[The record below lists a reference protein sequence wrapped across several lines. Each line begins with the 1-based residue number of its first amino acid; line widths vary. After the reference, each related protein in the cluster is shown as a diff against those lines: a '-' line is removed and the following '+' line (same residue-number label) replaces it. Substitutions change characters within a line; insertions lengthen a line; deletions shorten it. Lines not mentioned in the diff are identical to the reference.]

1 MQSRQ
6 IKRLEPG
13 PRVTAAGFSPVK
25 VELVPIREGE
35 VKVKTTGFD
44 MDTGAE
50 IENLSTMTDE
60 EADRLAI
67 GMIDYG
73 WQEVPIGLR

>member
-44 MDTGAE
+44 LDTGAE

-60 EADRLAI
+60 EADRLAD